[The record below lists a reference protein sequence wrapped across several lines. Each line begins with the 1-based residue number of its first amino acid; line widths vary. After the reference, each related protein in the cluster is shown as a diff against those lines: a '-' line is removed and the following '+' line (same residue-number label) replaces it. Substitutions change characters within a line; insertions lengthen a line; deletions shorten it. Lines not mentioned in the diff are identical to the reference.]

1 MLNQTSSQTP
11 TRRRYVPAIGPRL
24 RKLLWVVFALTAL
37 MAANAAY
44 LSSVTFLSWLR
55 GVSYQNYFYLWM
67 VLAHLA
73 VGLVLIVPFIAF
85 AVGHL
90 KNARNRPNRAAVRA
104 GYALLAIAII
114 LLASGIALLRL
125 GPLTLRNPMLR
136 NATYWAHVIAPVAV
150 IWLYVLHRLAG
161 PRIACRKA
169 APWAGATAAIIG
181 AMIYLNFRDPRNWNA
196 VGPVEGVKYFE
207 PSLARTTSGKFISAS
222 TLMTDR
228 YCLECHKDAYQ
239 GWFHSAHHF
248 SSFNNPAYLFSVR
261 ETRAVLLRRD
271 GNVKAA
277 RWCAGCHDP
286 VPFFSGAFDHPD
298 YDDVQDVTSQA
309 GITCVTC
316 HAITHVNSTR
326 GNADYTIEE
335 PIQYPFALS
344 KNSFLRL
351 INRQLIKAKPEFHK
365 QTFLK
370 PLHRSAEFCS
380 TCHKVS
386 IPGQLNH
393 YKEFLRGQN
402 HYDTFLLSGVSG
414 HGARS
419 FYYPQHAK
427 ENCATCHM
435 PAVASGDFGART
447 LDPSHPGELMIHD
460 HLFPGGNTALPALRN
475 DQATL
480 KAEQAFLK
488 NCVRIDLFGIREG
501 GGIDGALHVVQ
512 PGMQSL
518 LPDHDYLLEVV
529 VRNLTTGHPLTQGT
543 VDSNELWLSIRASS
557 SEQVIGQSGQLGA
570 DGRVDKWADFLN
582 VYMLDRDGRRIDRR
596 NVQDIFTPLYDHQIA
611 PGSARVTHYRLHVP
625 REAVG
630 ELRLDLSVRY
640 RKFDAGYF
648 RKIFPDKTVDNLPIT
663 TLASETVELS
673 VGEGGASTDHS
684 LTSPIPAWQRWNDYG
699 IGLLLAGGGGEESEL
714 RQAADAFEHVRQ
726 LGRADGSLNLAR
738 VYIKEG
744 RLDDAARA
752 LADSRSCDPPPQR
765 WTLAWLSGQVE
776 QQNGNLDVA
785 IADFRSVLDD
795 REDARGFDFSEDYF
809 VRNSLGH
816 ALFERS
822 KLETEPVAQRR
833 WLQQAA
839 GEFEKTLAID
849 SENLEAHYALSQ
861 IDLALGDTAG
871 AAAHRAAHEKYR
883 VDDNARDRAIALARH
898 RDPAADHAAQAVA
911 IYELRP
917 PGSQDA
923 AGVAQ

>member
-1 MLNQTSSQTP
+1 MPSQGTI
-11 TRRRYVPAIGPRL
+11 RRRYVPAIGPRL
-24 RKLLWVVFALTAL
+24 RKLLWVVFGLSAL

-73 VGLVLIVPFIAF
+73 VGLVLIVPFLAF
-85 AVGHL
+85 AIGHL

-114 LLASGIALLRL
+114 LLTSGIALLRL

-136 NATYWAHVIAPVAV
+136 DATYWAHVIAPVAV
-150 IWLYVLHRLAG
+150 VWLYVLHRLAG
-161 PRIACRKA
+161 PRIAWRAA

-207 PSLARTTSGKFISAS
+207 PSLARTASGKFISAS

-286 VPFFSGAFDHPD
+286 VPFFSGAFDHSD
-298 YDDVQDVTSQA
+298 YDDVHDPTSQA

-335 PIQYPFALS
+335 PIQYPFATS
-344 KNSFLRL
+344 TNRFLRL
-351 INRQLIKAKPEFHK
+351 INRQLVKAKPEFHK

-386 IPGQLNH
+386 IPGELNQ

-427 ENCATCHM
+427 ENCAACHM
-435 PAVASGDFGART
+435 PAVASGDFGARP
-447 LDPSHPGELMIHD
+447 LDPNYPGELMIHD
-460 HLFPGGNTALPALRN
+460 HLFPGANTALPALRN
-475 DQATL
+475 DQPTL

-488 NCVRIDLFGIREG
+488 NCVRIDLFGVREG
-501 GGIDGALHVVQ
+501 GGIDGPLHVVQ
-512 PGMQSL
+512 PGMEPLQ
-518 LPDHDYLLEVV
+518 PGHDYLLEVV

-543 VDSNELWLSIRASS
+543 VDSNELWVSVRASRGG
-557 SEQVIGQSGQLGA
+557 QIIGQSGQLEN
-570 DGRVDKWADFLN
+570 DGRVDKWSDFLS
-582 VYMLDRDGRRIDRR
+582 VYVLDRDGRRIDRR
-596 NVQDIFTPLYDHQIA
+596 NVQDIFTPLYDHQIP
-611 PGSARVTHYRLHVP
+611 PGSTRVTHYRLHVP

-630 ELRLDLSVRY
+630 KIRLDLSVCY

-648 RKIFPDKTVDNLPIT
+648 QKIFGDKSVDTLPIT
-663 TLASETVELS
+663 TLAGETIELP
-673 VGEGGASTDHS
+673 VGESESSTQKSLASH
-684 LTSPIPAWQRWNDYG
+684 IPAWERWNDYG
-699 IGLLLAGGGGEESEL
+699 IGLMLAGGGGEESEL
-714 RQAADAFEHVRQ
+714 RQAADAFDHVRQ

-738 VYIKEG
+738 VFIKEG

-752 LADSRSCDPPPQR
+752 LADARSCDPPPAR

-776 QQNGNLDVA
+776 QQNGNLDAA
-785 IADFRSVLDD
+785 IADFRAVLED
-795 REDARGFDFSEDYF
+795 RDDARGFDFSKDYM
-809 VRNSLGH
+809 VRNSLCH

-822 KLETEPVAQRR
+822 KLETEPTAHRQ

-839 GEFEKTLAID
+839 AEFEKTLAID

-861 IDLALGDTAG
+861 IDEALGDAAG
-871 AAAHRAAHEKYR
+871 AAVHRAAHERYR
-883 VDDNARDRAIALARH
+883 LDDNARDRAVALARQ

-917 PGSQDA
+917 PENQAVSGA
-923 AGVAQ
+923 AQ

>member
-1 MLNQTSSQTP
+1 MLNQTPSQSP
-11 TRRRYVPAIGPRL
+11 ARRRYVPAIGPRL
-24 RKLLWVVFALTAL
+24 RKVLWVVFGLSAL

-44 LSSVTFLSWLR
+44 LASVTFLSWLR

-67 VLAHLA
+67 VLVHLA

-85 AVGHL
+85 AIGHL

-114 LLASGIALLRL
+114 LLFSGIALLRL
-125 GPLTLRNPMLR
+125 GPLTLRSPTLR
-136 NATYWAHVIAPVAV
+136 NITYWAHVIAPLGV

-161 PRIACRKA
+161 PRIAWRKA
-169 APWAGATAAIIG
+169 VPWAGATAAIIG

-196 VGPVEGVKYFE
+196 VGPIEGVKYFE
-207 PSLARTTSGKFISAS
+207 PSLARTASGKFISAS
-222 TLMTDR
+222 TLMTNQ

-261 ETRAVLLRRD
+261 ETRMVALKRD

-298 YDDVQDVTSQA
+298 YDDVHDPTSQA

-316 HAITHVNSTR
+316 HAITHINSTR

-335 PIQYPFALS
+335 PIQYPFATS
-344 KNSFLRL
+344 TNRFLRL

-386 IPGQLNH
+386 IPGELNH

-402 HYDTFLLSGVSG
+402 HYDTFLLSGGSG

-427 ENCATCHM
+427 ENCAACHM
-435 PAVASGDFGART
+435 PVVASGDFGARP
-447 LDPSHPGELMIHD
+447 LDPGHPGELMIHD
-460 HLFPGGNTALPALRN
+460 HLFLGGNTALPALRN

-480 KAEQAFLK
+480 QAEQTFLK
-488 NCVRIDLFGIREG
+488 NCVRIELFGIREG
-501 GGIDGALHVVQ
+501 GGIDGVLHVVQ
-512 PGMQSL
+512 PGMESL
-518 LPDHDYLLEVV
+518 LPDDDYLLEVV
-529 VRNLTTGHPLTQGT
+529 VRNLTAGHPLTQGT
-543 VDSNELWLSIRASS
+543 VDSNELWLSVRASS
-557 SEQVIGQSGQLGA
+557 GGQVIGQSGQLA
-570 DGRVDKWADFLN
+570 SDGRVDPWADFLN
-582 VYMLDRDGRRIDRR
+582 VYMLDRDGGRIDRR
-596 NVQDIFTPLYDHQIA
+596 NVQDIFTPLYDHQIP

-625 REAVG
+625 REMVG
-630 ELRLDLSVRY
+630 KIRVDLNVCY
-640 RKFDAGYF
+640 RKFDADYF
-648 RKIFPDKTVDNLPIT
+648 QKIFGDKTVDTLPIT
-663 TLASETVELS
+663 MLASETVELPI
-673 VGEGGASTDHS
+673 GQNGAPTEKS
-684 LTSPIPAWQRWNDYG
+684 LDSSIPAWQRWNDYG
-699 IGLLLAGGGGEESEL
+699 IGLMLTEAGGEESEL

-738 VYIKEG
+738 VFIKEG
-744 RLDDAARA
+744 RLDEAARA
-752 LADSRSCDPPPQR
+752 LADARSCDPPPPQ

-776 QQNGNLDVA
+776 QQNGNLDAA
-785 IADFRSVLDD
+785 IADFRSVLETRD
-795 REDARGFDFSEDYF
+795 DARGFDFSGDYIM
-809 VRNSLGH
+809 RNSLGQ
-816 ALFERS
+816 AIFERS
-822 KLETEPVAQRR
+822 KLEGDPAAHRR

-839 GEFEKTLAID
+839 AEFEKTLALD

-861 IDLALGDTAG
+861 ISLALGDAAE

-883 VDDNARDRAIALARH
+883 VDDNARDRAVALARK

-917 PGSQDA
+917 PEPKA
-923 AGVAQ
+923 APGVAQ